1 MSNRQILFQNTVK
14 SRRQL
19 PSIMDSTTPLDEIK
33 IADSHFLGFC
43 FSVESVEDVNAC
55 REKLK
60 QSHPDAAHIPLVWF
74 FGDKY
79 NDAKWDEDEEPL
91 GSIGP
96 GMVQEVGCFFAERKN
111 HDSKQKVLAK
121 KGLMV
126 GIVRYFGKRLLGVTC
141 GRLGGCYRSILR
153 KTLHRSF
160 FPGVPLEIDTTNQ
173 TEKEIYGMGAGD
185 CELILNLV
193 EDDLPLATAN
203 KDVKGTEKVVPPSL
217 VDRLLSELRFDC
229 FKGAA
234 GEELP
239 RLQNLQA
246 DIDGPIPIYRY
257 PGNYSGDLWT
267 TFEWSPT
274 SLQVKKAVEERLKP
288 LVDQVMNHCVTNY
301 YRDGTD
307 FIAHHGDKDLDLNR
321 EGVIVSVS
329 LGETRVL
336 ELRRRAEPRDT
347 FRLVLPHRSMF
358 VLGPHTNR
366 EWTHSIL
373 PKEGNEG
380 IRLSLTMRDVKT
392 FRDSATG
399 RLFGPGV
406 GTQTIDEI
414 RKRAFLENTAC
425 FAAFCALSTSMSS
438 KKAMT
443 TRNIILAGTYVLGI
457 LGLRVVSSRIRRNQ
471 EERSARDFFSKHS
484 SSGTKY

>member
-1 MSNRQILFQNTVK
+1 
-14 SRRQL
+14 
-19 PSIMDSTTPLDEIK
+19 MDTITPLDEIK

-43 FSVESVEDVNAC
+43 FSVESTKDVDAC
-55 REKLK
+55 RDKLK

-74 FGDKY
+74 FGDEY
-79 NDAKWDEDEEPL
+79 SNAKWDEDDEPPN
-91 GSIGP
+91 STGP
-96 GMVQEVGCFFAERKN
+96 GMAQEIKDFFAEKKN
-111 HDSKQKVLAK
+111 HDSKKQLLAK
-121 KGLMV
+121 KGLLV
-126 GIVRYFGKRLLGVTC
+126 GIVRYFGNRLLGVTC
-141 GRLGGCYRSILR
+141 GRLGGCYRSIVR
-153 KTLHRSF
+153 KTLHRCF
-160 FPGVPLEIDTTNQ
+160 FPDLPLEIDLTNQ
-173 TEKEIYGMGAGD
+173 PEKEIYGMGAGD
-185 CELILNLV
+185 SELILNLV
-193 EDDLPLATAN
+193 EEDLPLATAN
-203 KDVKGTEKVVPPSL
+203 ADNKDSEKAIPPSL
-217 VDRLLSELRFDC
+217 VERLLSELRFDC

-246 DIDGPIPIYRY
+246 DIEDGLIPIYRY

-288 LVDQVMNHCVTNY
+288 LVNQVMNHCVTNY

-321 EGVIVSVS
+321 EGVIISVS
-329 LGETRVL
+329 FGETRVL
-336 ELRRRAEPRDT
+336 ELRRRKEPRDT

-373 PKEGNEG
+373 PKEGNKG
-380 IRLSLTMRDVKT
+380 VRLSLTMRDVKT
-392 FRDSATG
+392 FRDLSTG

-406 GTQTIDEI
+406 ATQTLNEI
-414 RKRAFLENTAC
+414 RNRAFLENSAC

-438 KKAMT
+438 KKALT
-443 TRNIILAGTYVLGI
+443 TTNIVLAGTYVLGI
-457 LGLRVVSSRIRRNQ
+457 LGLRVITNKIRSNQ

>member
-1 MSNRQILFQNTVK
+1 
-14 SRRQL
+14 
-19 PSIMDSTTPLDEIK
+19 MDTITPLDEIK
-33 IADSHFLGFC
+33 VADSHFLGFC
-43 FSVESVEDVNAC
+43 FPVASTEEVDEC
-55 REKLK
+55 RNKLK
-60 QSHPDAAHIPLVWF
+60 KLHPDAAHIPLIWW
-74 FGDKY
+74 FGDDTG
-79 NDAKWDEDEEPL
+79 DAKWDEDGEPPE
-91 GSIGP
+91 SIGP
-96 GMVQEVGCFFAERKN
+96 GMVQEVESFFANK
-111 HDSKQKVLAK
+111 DAIK
-121 KGLMV
+121 KGLLV
-126 GIVRYFGKRLLGVTC
+126 GIVRYFGNRLFGVTC

-153 KTLHRSF
+153 KALHRHF
-160 FPGVPLEIDTTNQ
+160 FPGVPLVIDLTNQ
-173 TEKEIYGMGAGD
+173 PEKELYGMGAGD

-193 EDDLPLATAN
+193 EDNMPLATAN
-203 KDVKGTEKVVPPSL
+203 KDDAATEESTPPSL
-217 VDRLLSELRFDC
+217 VNRLLSELQFDC

-246 DIDGPIPIYRY
+246 DISDGIFPVYRY

-274 SLQVKKAVEERLKP
+274 SLQVKNAVEERLKP

-301 YRDGTD
+301 YRDGKD

-321 EGVIVSVS
+321 QGVIVSVS

-336 ELRRRAEPRDT
+336 ELRRRAEPKDI
-347 FRLVLPHRSMF
+347 FRMILPHRSMF

-373 PKEGNEG
+373 TKEESEG

-406 GTQTIDEI
+406 DTQTLDEI
-414 RKRAFLENTAC
+414 RQRAFVENAAC
-425 FAAFCALSTSMSS
+425 FAAFCGLTASMSS

-443 TRNIILAGTYVLGI
+443 ARNMVVTGACVLGI
-457 LGLRVVSSRIRRNQ
+457 FGLRLLSSSMRKKQ

>member
-1 MSNRQILFQNTVK
+1 
-14 SRRQL
+14 
-19 PSIMDSTTPLDEIK
+19 MDAITPLDEIK
-33 IADSHFLGFC
+33 VADSHFLGFC
-43 FSVESVEDVNAC
+43 FPVASTEEVDEC
-55 REKLK
+55 RNKLK
-60 QSHPDAAHIPLVWF
+60 KLHPDAAHIPLIWW
-74 FGDKY
+74 FGDDTG
-79 NDAKWDEDEEPL
+79 NAKWDEDGEPPE
-91 GSIGP
+91 SIGP
-96 GMVQEVGCFFAERKN
+96 GMVQEVESFFANK
-111 HDSKQKVLAK
+111 DAIK
-121 KGLMV
+121 KGLLV
-126 GIVRYFGKRLLGVTC
+126 GIVRYFGNRLFGVTC

-153 KTLHRSF
+153 KALHRHF
-160 FPGVPLEIDTTNQ
+160 FPGVPLVIDLTNQ
-173 TEKEIYGMGAGD
+173 PEKELYGMGAGD

-193 EDDLPLATAN
+193 EDNMPLATAN
-203 KDVKGTEKVVPPSL
+203 KDDAATEESTPPSL
-217 VDRLLSELRFDC
+217 VNRLLSELQFDC

-246 DIDGPIPIYRY
+246 DISDGIFPVYRY

-274 SLQVKKAVEERLKP
+274 SLQVKNAVEERLKP

-301 YRDGTD
+301 YRDGKD

-321 EGVIVSVS
+321 QGVIVSVS

-336 ELRRRAEPRDT
+336 ELRRRAEPKDI
-347 FRLVLPHRSMF
+347 FRMILPHRSMF

-373 PKEGNEG
+373 TKEESEG

-406 GTQTIDEI
+406 DTQTLDEI
-414 RKRAFLENTAC
+414 RQRAFVENAAC
-425 FAAFCALSTSMSS
+425 FAAFCGLTASMSS

-443 TRNIILAGTYVLGI
+443 ARNMVVTGACVLGI
-457 LGLRVVSSRIRRNQ
+457 FGLRLLSSSMRKKQ

>member
-1 MSNRQILFQNTVK
+1 
-14 SRRQL
+14 
-19 PSIMDSTTPLDEIK
+19 MDDIAALDEIK
-33 IADSHFLGFC
+33 IADSRFLGFC
-43 FSVESVEDVNAC
+43 FSVESIKEVNEY
-55 REKLK
+55 RKRLK
-60 QSHPDAAHIPLVWF
+60 QSHPDAAHLPLVWF
-74 FGDKY
+74 LGDKSS
-79 NDAKWDEDEEPL
+79 NINWEEDGEPH
-91 GSIGP
+91 SVGP
-96 GMVQEVGCFFAERKN
+96 AMAQEVGNFFSEKKN
-111 HDSKQKVLAK
+111 NDSKQVQLAK

-126 GIVRYFGKRLLGVTC
+126 GIVRYFGNRLLGVTC

-153 KTLHRSF
+153 KTLHRHF
-160 FPGVPLEIDTTNQ
+160 FPGVPLAIDLTNLP
-173 TEKEIYGMGAGD
+173 EKDIYGMGAGD

-193 EDDLPLATAN
+193 EDDLPLAAAIKNET
-203 KDVKGTEKVVPPSL
+203 GTEKPAPPSL
-217 VDRLLSELRFDC
+217 VNRLLSELQFDC

-246 DIDGPIPIYRY
+246 DLNGLIPIYRY

-288 LVDQVMNHCVTNY
+288 LVDQVMNHCVSNY

-321 EGVIVSVS
+321 HGVIVSVS

-336 ELRRRAEPRDT
+336 ELRRRAEPKDI
-347 FRLVLPHRSMF
+347 FRLILPHRSMF
-358 VLGPHTNR
+358 VLGPNTNR

-373 PKEGNEG
+373 PKEESQG

-392 FRDSATG
+392 FRDLSTG

-406 GTQTIDEI
+406 ETQTLDEI
-414 RKRAFLENTAC
+414 RKRAFVENAVC

-438 KKAMT
+438 KKALSA
-443 TRNIILAGTYVLGI
+443 RNAVLIGTYVLGI
-457 LGLRVVSSRIRRNQ
+457 LGFRAVSSAMRKKQ